1 MVSRVQR
8 IRLVERG
15 FLRRVRV
22 RARVVEIALEL
33 VQVFDLRRRLFRFG
47 SFRWWNEG
55 RSETT
60 MDVERK
66 AGGRSCDRLTFP
78 RTRRDDATTGP
89 GGSEVDVGA
98 GLACKEVHTRQV

>member
-1 MVSRVQR
+1 VVSRVQR

-66 AGGRSCDRLTFP
+66 AAIVRSI
-78 RTRRDDATTGP
+78 
-89 GGSEVDVGA
+89 V
-98 GLACKEVHTRQV
+98 